1 MPDAIKDNRCCRCLE
16 GTGIKDYFTIWSLS
30 FRPKRSPPLSLSS
43 METGPSGGSFSSSVA
58 VLGMECLTESEYCL
72 IWESDTSLRFLG
84 AWCPHNLERG
94 GGCLYW
100 WLGLLLMSRSFHCT
114 ALEKH
119 KAALLNYTAL
129 YKEKVRGACLY
140 HFYVVAKVF

>member
-1 MPDAIKDNRCCRCLE
+1 MI
-16 GTGIKDYFTIWSLS
+16 TGVAGAWKGQRLKIISLSGLS
-30 FRPKRSPPLSLSS
+30 FRPKRFPPPLSLSS
-43 METGPSGGSFSSSVA
+43 MERGPSGGSFSSSVA

-114 ALEKH
+114 ALEKY

-129 YKEKVRGACLY
+129 YEEKVSGACSC
-140 HFYVVAKVF
+140 H